1 MGDLILLR
9 HGETEWSLAGKHT
22 GRTDLPLT
30 PRGEAAAAALAPL
43 LARRHLAAAFTS
55 PAQRALR
62 TAALAGLAYAKPD
75 PDLWEWDYGGYE
87 GLTTQQIGETRPGW
101 YLWRDGVIPGDAEHP
116 GETVEQV
123 GERADQVLGRVTPLL
138 ADGDVALVAHG
149 HVLRVLTARYLRL
162 EPTAGRLFR
171 LDTGTISTLGTEHAE
186 PVITSWNVPPPAGL
200 VPQDEALV
208 PDAGQADGQAEH
220 AHVAQRRVGQAGG
233 GQRDHDLQHQHA
245 GERRRR
251 ARRNARDQ
259 RRRRHQQHPA
269 VQQHQ
274 DDRQRGG
281 LGDVV
286 TGGLLIGR
294 LRCRRRRPRSDRTP

>member
-22 GRTDLPLT
+22 GRTDIPLT

-55 PAQRALR
+55 PARRALR

-149 HVLRVLTARYLRL
+149 HMLRVLTARYLRL

-208 PDAGQADGQAEH
+208 PDAGHPQAPCNAKAPWAGRVSSRIQFRYAAE
-220 AHVAQRRVGQAGG
+220 
-233 GQRDHDLQHQHA
+233 
-245 GERRRR
+245 
-251 ARRNARDQ
+251 
-259 RRRRHQQHPA
+259 PA
-269 VQQHQ
+269 TM
-274 DDRQRGG
+274 GSATISG
-281 LGDVV
+281 
-286 TGGLLIGR
+286 
-294 LRCRRRRPRSDRTP
+294 SS